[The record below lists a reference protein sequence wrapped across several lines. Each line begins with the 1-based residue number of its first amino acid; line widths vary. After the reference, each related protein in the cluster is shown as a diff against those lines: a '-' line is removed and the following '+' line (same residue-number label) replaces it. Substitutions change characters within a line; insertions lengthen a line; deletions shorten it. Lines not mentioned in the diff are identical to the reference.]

1 MHLKFQ
7 KSFENQ
13 SKSGQPLV
21 LIVDDNRDNLLLAS
35 CVIESMGMHYV
46 VTDDSEECLNL
57 VNRLSPNL
65 ILLDIVMPRVDGFK
79 IASTIKQNPNL
90 SNIQL
95 VAVTGLA
102 SSKDKQK
109 IMEEGFDDYLC
120 KPYLIEE
127 LESKV
132 LNCLNYDL
140 V

>member
-1 MHLKFQ
+1 MHFKFQ
-7 KSFENQ
+7 KSFEKQ
-13 SKSGQPLV
+13 YITEQPIV
-21 LIVDDNRDNLLLAS
+21 LIVDNDSDNLLFAS
-35 CVIESMGMHYV
+35 YVIESMGMYSV
-46 VTDDSEECLNL
+46 VTEDSEGCLNL

-79 IASTIKQNPNL
+79 IASTIKQNPRL
-90 SNIQL
+90 CTIPI

-127 LESKV
+127 LEAKV

>member
-1 MHLKFQ
+1 MN
-7 KSFENQ
+7 SNFEKRSN
-13 SKSGQPLV
+13 SRQPLV
-21 LIVDDNRDNLLLAS
+21 LIVDDNSDNLLFAS
-35 CVIESMGMHYV
+35 YIIESMGMRYV
-46 VTDDSEECLNL
+46 VTDDSEKCLNL
-57 VNRLSPNL
+57 VNALSPDL

-90 SNIQL
+90 SNIQV

-102 SSKDKQK
+102 SLKDKQK

-127 LESKV
+127 LEAKV